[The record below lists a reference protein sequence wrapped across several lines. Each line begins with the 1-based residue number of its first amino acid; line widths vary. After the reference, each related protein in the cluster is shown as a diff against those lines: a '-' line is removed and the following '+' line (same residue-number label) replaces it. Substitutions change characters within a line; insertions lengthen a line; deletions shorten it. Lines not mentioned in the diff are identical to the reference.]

1 MTDILFLLAAA
12 VVSVLISSRLGM
24 GSVVGYIAAGA
35 MIGPFGAALI
45 TDADNLRHIGEF
57 GVVFLL
63 FMIGLEMKPRRL
75 WLMRHLVF
83 GMGGVQ
89 VLVTGLTLAAG
100 AIVLG
105 AQTIMAA
112 MIIGFGLALSST
124 AFAIQLMS
132 ERAELN
138 SHYGRNSIAIL
149 LFQDLAVVPL
159 MVLLPLLAAGTGMPN
174 FSWLAI
180 GQSAALVFA
189 IVVVGRFATG
199 PMLRAIA
206 NLGNVDTFIALILL
220 LVLGFAWAMK
230 MAGLSLAMG
239 AFMAG
244 VLLAESECRHQIE
257 ADIQPFRSLLLG
269 LFFMSVGMSLDP
281 GPVTNHLGVIVAAT
295 GALLLIKT
303 GLIVAIA
310 LAFKSPLPVA
320 VRSGFLLSQ
329 GGEFGFVLFSLAD
342 GFGLFAPETLDIL
355 IAIVVISMVLT
366 PAMLWLGTRIGT
378 ALQREPDDATHSE
391 IAEIDRPVLIAGFG
405 RVGETVANMLRA
417 VEVPYVAIDANPDC
431 VAHARRRGYNVFYGN
446 ASRPEVLRSVGA
458 AHARLLVITLDDPNA
473 AEILVR
479 CVRNLFPDLA
489 VHVRVRD
496 WDIADAFSALGVDHA
511 MPETVEA
518 SLRLGAAALE
528 AAGIDEERRRALFD
542 QMSAENFAKMRG
554 KRQP

>member
-35 MIGPFGAALI
+35 LIGPFGAGLI

-83 GMGGVQ
+83 GMGGAQ
-89 VLVTGLTLAAG
+89 VLVTGLVIAAG
-100 AIVLG
+100 ASVLWKQSG
-105 AQTIMAA
+105 VAA
-112 MIIGFGLALSST
+112 LIIGFGLALSST
-124 AFAIQLMS
+124 AFVIQLLS

-159 MVLLPLLAAGTGMPN
+159 MVLLPLLAAGTVMPN
-174 FSWLAI
+174 ISWVAMIQGAAMVLAI
-180 GQSAALVFA
+180 V
-189 IVVVGRFATG
+189 IIGRFATG
-199 PMLRAIA
+199 PLLRAIA
-206 NLGNVDTFIALILL
+206 GTGNVDTFIALVLL

-244 VLLAESECRHQIE
+244 VLLADSEYRHQIE
-257 ADIQPFRSLLLG
+257 ADIQPFRGLLLG

-281 GPVTNHLGVIVAAT
+281 GPVTSHLGVIVAAT
-295 GALLLIKT
+295 AALLLTKT
-303 GLIVAIA
+303 CLILAISM
-310 LAFKSPLPVA
+310 AFKSPLPVA
-320 VRSGFLLSQ
+320 VRSSFLLSQ

-342 GFGLFAPETLDIL
+342 GLGLFAPATVDVL

-366 PAMLWLGTRIGT
+366 PAMLWLGTRLAA
-378 ALQREPDDATHSE
+378 ALQRQPSEATHAE
-391 IAEIDRPVLIAGFG
+391 IAEIERPVLIAGFG
-405 RVGETVANMLRA
+405 RVGETVANMLKA
-417 VEVPYVAIDANPDC
+417 VEVPYVAIDADPDC
-431 VAHARRRGYNVFYGN
+431 VGHARRRGYNVFYGN
-446 ASRPEVLRSVGA
+446 AARPEVLRSVGA
-458 AHARLLVITLDDPNA
+458 AHARLLVITLDDPRA
-473 AEILVR
+473 AEVLVR
-479 CVRNLFPDLA
+479 CARNLFPDLP

-496 WDIADAFSALGVDHA
+496 WDVADTFSALGVDHA

-528 AAGIDEERRRALFD
+528 AAGIDEDRRRALFD
-542 QMSAENFAKMRG
+542 EMSAENFARMRG
-554 KRQP
+554 TRQP